1 MLGGSINDGRPADP
15 ARIHQNASTLCH
27 AFGRWQ
33 DQVATFVARV
43 VAQTGVDGVRLDG
56 LGGATL
62 AIS

>member
-1 MLGGSINDGRPADP
+1 MIVAPPTP
-15 ARIHQNASTLCH
+15 ARNQNASTLCH

-56 LGGATL
+56 LGGAT
-62 AIS
+62 IFHERGSD